1 MMKYTGDVI
10 VKILENAGIKRIW
23 GITGDSANYIT
34 AAISKSSIDFMHVRH
49 EESAAFA
56 AAAESKATNKLS
68 ACIGSCGPGSLHLIN
83 GLYEANTNGVP
94 VLCIATHILK
104 NEIGFN
110 YIQETDPKLLF
121 TGCSKYCAYVQS
133 SEQLPRLMLHAM
145 QTAIAQKGVA
155 VLIVSGDI
163 SSQEYSGNNI
173 SKVIPQYPSP
183 QIYPDEEELYMLASL
198 INKYDEILIIGGEGC
213 ADANS
218 EIMELAKRANAAV
231 AWTFGGKEY
240 LEYNNPYPIGIIGKL
255 GTKSVN
261 EAIRSSDLI
270 IQLGCSIS
278 LSEYKTRG
286 IIIQIGINERSFGT
300 EHQIDY
306 AFRGKVKDTLSRLLP
321 LINEHC
327 SRCYV
332 EEVTMPYLNRKK
344 QYEDLCKQVV
354 NKDNLILS
362 EYLFCLLN
370 QKLTLDACIASDT
383 GTALILTQWYIK
395 ATEKRRFFQS
405 YKWGS
410 MGNAL
415 PFAIG
420 VKASMPDREV
430 IAICGDGGL
439 SMLLGE
445 LLTIIQLNL
454 PVKILLLNN
463 GKLDYS
469 GLDFIENGLKPIHI
483 DLTPVNFAEM
493 AKTIG
498 FEAWHIENAED
509 LDSAIDSW
517 LNHAGP
523 AFLEVKV
530 ASITDAHLANL

>member
-1 MMKYTGDVI
+1 MIKYIGDVI
-10 VKILENAGIKRIW
+10 VKMLENAGVKHIW
-23 GITGDSANYIT
+23 GITGDSANFIT
-34 AAISKSSIDFMHVRH
+34 AAISKSTIEFMHVRH

-56 AAAESKATNKLS
+56 AAAESKATGKIS
-68 ACIGSCGPGSLHLIN
+68 ACMGSCGPGSLHLIN
-83 GLYEANTNGVP
+83 GLYEANTNGTP

-121 TGCSKYCAYVQS
+121 SGCSKYCAYVQS
-133 SEQLPRLMLHAM
+133 PEQLPRLMLHAM

-163 SSQEYSGNNI
+163 SSHEYFGDPI
-173 SKVIPQYPSP
+173 EKYIPQYPSP
-183 QIYPDEEELYMLASL
+183 QIYPCDEDLFMLASL

-213 ADANS
+213 IDANA
-218 EIMELAKRANAAV
+218 EIMEVAKRASAAV

-270 IQLGCSIS
+270 IQLGCSLS
-278 LSEYKTRG
+278 LAEYKTRG
-286 IIIQIGINERSFGT
+286 LIVQIGINEKSFGT
-300 EHQIDY
+300 EHPIDF
-306 AFRGKVKDTLSRLLP
+306 AFRGKVKDTMTKLIP
-321 LINEHC
+321 LINPHC

-354 NKDNLILS
+354 NKENTILS

-370 QKLTLDACIASDT
+370 KKIAENAFICSDT
-383 GTALILTQWYIK
+383 GTALILTQWYIE
-395 ATEKRRFFQS
+395 ATENRRFIQS

-415 PFAIG
+415 PSALGLKSCF
-420 VKASMPDREV
+420 SEREV

-445 LLTIIQLNL
+445 LLSVIQLNL

-469 GLDFIENGLKPIHI
+469 GLDFIKNGLKPIHI
-483 DLTPVNFAEM
+483 DLTPINFADV

-498 FEAWHIENAED
+498 FKTWHVEEAQHLGLAIDAW
-509 LDSAIDSW
+509 LDSES
-517 LNHAGP
+517 P

>member
-10 VKILENAGIKRIW
+10 VKMLENAEVKHIW
-23 GITGDSANYIT
+23 GITGDSANFIT
-34 AAISKSSIDFMHVRH
+34 AAISKSTIEFMHIRH

-56 AAAESKATNKLS
+56 AAAEAKATGKIS

-83 GLYEANTNGVP
+83 GLYEANTNGMP

-121 TGCSKYCAYVQS
+121 SGCSKYCAFVQTP
-133 SEQLPRLMLHAM
+133 EQLPRLMLHAM
-145 QTAIAQKGVA
+145 QTAIVQKGVA
-155 VLIVSGDI
+155 VIIVSGDI
-163 SSQEYSGNNI
+163 SSQEYSGNPI
-173 SKVIPQYPSP
+173 DKYIPQYPVP
-183 QIYPDEEELYMLASL
+183 QIFPTDEDLFMLASL

-213 ADANS
+213 ADANT
-218 EIMELAKRANAAV
+218 EIMEVAKRANAAV

-270 IQLGCSIS
+270 IQLGCSLS
-278 LSEYKTRG
+278 LAEYKTRG
-286 IIIQIGINERSFGT
+286 LIVQIGINEKSFGT
-300 EHQIDY
+300 EHHIDF
-306 AFRGKVKDTLSRLLP
+306 AFRGKVKDTMTKLIP
-321 LINEHC
+321 LINTHC

-354 NKDNLILS
+354 NKENTILS

-370 QKLTLDACIASDT
+370 KKIAENAYICSDT
-383 GTALILTQWYIK
+383 GTALILTQWYIQ
-395 ATEKRRFFQS
+395 ATENRRFFQS

-415 PFAIG
+415 PSALGLKSSF
-420 VKASMPDREV
+420 PEREV

-445 LLTIIQLNL
+445 LLSVIQLNL

-483 DLTPVNFAEM
+483 DLTPINFADV

-498 FEAWHIENAED
+498 FETWHIEKAENLSLVID
-509 LDSAIDSW
+509 AWLESDS
-517 LNHAGP
+517 P